1 MRRIRDHCMLLSPCS
16 QNTWDLES
24 KEGVAPLTVT
34 PNNPLTNFNRFG
46 NFMHVDLE
54 ILVPLG
60 RILSPEGKTMAP
72 VNGQ

>member
-1 MRRIRDHCMLLSPCS
+1 MLLSPVAG
-16 QNTWDLES
+16 NTRDLGIKES
-24 KEGVAPLTVT
+24 GSLTVT